1 MSYEAKCKCIFII
14 TAQVSESHDLKFFG
28 CPPMPGMA
36 IIIIKEDADI
46 CLFYPGDSKVNVRH
60 YERGGF
66 GVPRVWS

>member
-1 MSYEAKCKCIFII
+1 
-14 TAQVSESHDLKFFG
+14 
-28 CPPMPGMA
+28 MPGMA